1 MHRHLRGQ
9 QRPHHQGAPARGPAR
24 GESRPVRR
32 RHPRRA
38 RRRDRHY
45 GELPGA
51 NPVTRLGPRLAAA
64 FRPDDPPETG
74 PMPTHGPHPAPPLAT
89 SRLAA
94 FLYFGQLPCQRRSV
108 PFECGDELHAQHIA
122 TRIETAAAD
131 SQPNAHRARNVRN
144 ELVVQMLFDNVLVPD
159 VQYGPS

>member
-1 MHRHLRGQ
+1 MHRHLRCQ

-38 RRRDRHY
+38 RRRDRHH
-45 GELPGA
+45 GQLPGA
-51 NPVTRLGPRLAAA
+51 NPVTGLGPRLAAS

-74 PMPTHGPHPAPPLAT
+74 PMPTHGPHPAPPFT
-89 SRLAA
+89 SSRLAA

-108 PFECGDELHAQHIA
+108 PFECGDELHAQYIA
-122 TRIETAAAD
+122 TSIETATAD
-131 SQPNAHRARNVRN
+131 SQPNAHRTCNVRD
-144 ELVVQMLFDNVLVPD
+144 ELVVQMLFDNVLVPH
-159 VQYGPS
+159 VQYGPT